1 MSIRRLPSIA
11 AVASLVPL
19 FLAPAPP
26 AAPAQTGAPTH
37 AGAVFKSSSNCLAC
51 HNGLTTPSGEDVSIG
66 AAWRASMMANSSR
79 DPYWQASVR
88 REAID
93 HPSLGHEIE
102 DECSICHMPMAR
114 TLAVAAGRAGEIF
127 THLPIGRDASEESR
141 LAADGVSCTMCHQ
154 IGSERLGTRES
165 FTGGFVVNAVGATA
179 PPAMFGPFE
188 IDAGRTAVMRS
199 ATGMRPAESSHFRQ
213 SELCATCHT
222 LYTQARDAQ
231 GRVTATLPEQVPYL
245 EWRHSAFR
253 DEQSC
258 QACHMRAVDRPV
270 PISSVLGE
278 PREGLGRH
286 TFLGGNAFMLRML
299 NRFRREL
306 GVEAL
311 PSELDAAAEA
321 TVRQL
326 QSDTATVSIVSAPL
340 VAGRLTVEA
349 AISNRAGHK
358 LPTGYPARRAWLH
371 LTVRDAAGR
380 AVFESGAVMPSGAI
394 QGNDN
399 DADASRYEPHYR
411 EIRSAEQVQIY
422 ESVMSDANGAVTTG
436 LLRGTAFLKDNR
448 LLPRGFDKATA
459 EPDIA
464 VRGPAADDDD
474 FIAGGDRVRYAID
487 VAGRPGPFQIDLE
500 LMFQTIAFRW
510 AENLRAYEADETRRF
525 ASFYDAMSDASSIV
539 LASATARVSESAR

>member
-1 MSIRRLPSIA
+1 MGRFPSVAAIA
-11 AVASLVPL
+11 WLVPIV
-19 FLAPAPP
+19 LAPAPP
-26 AAPAQTGAPTH
+26 AAPAQTAATH
-37 AGAVFKSSSNCLAC
+37 AGAVFKSSGTCLAC

-66 AAWRASMMANSSR
+66 TSWRASMMANASR

-88 REAID
+88 RETID
-93 HPSLGHEIE
+93 HPALAHEIE

-114 TLAVAAGRAGEIF
+114 TLARAAGRAGEIF
-127 THLPIGRDASEESR
+127 SHLPIGRDRSEESR
-141 LAADGVSCTMCHQ
+141 LAADGVSCTICHQ
-154 IGSERLGTRES
+154 IGTERLGTRES
-165 FTGGFVVNAVGATA
+165 FTGGFVVNGVGAA
-179 PPAMFGPFE
+179 EPPAMFGPFE

-199 ATGMRPAESSHFRQ
+199 ATGMRPAESSHIRQ

-222 LYTQARDAQ
+222 LFTQARDAQ
-231 GRVTATLPEQVPYL
+231 GRVIATLPEQVPYL

-253 DEQSC
+253 EEQSC
-258 QACHMRAVDRPV
+258 QACHMRAVDRPM
-270 PISSVLGE
+270 PISSVLGQ

-286 TFLGGNAFMLRML
+286 TFLGGNVFMLRML

-311 PSELDAAAEA
+311 PVELDAAAEA
-321 TVRQL
+321 TARQL
-326 QSDTATVSIVSAPL
+326 RSDTATLSIASAPL
-340 VAGRLTVEA
+340 AAGRLTVEA

-371 LTVRDAAGR
+371 LTVRDAAGGV
-380 AVFESGAVMPSGAI
+380 AFESGAVLPSGAI

-399 DADASRYEPHYR
+399 DADAARYEPHYR
-411 EIRSAEQVQIY
+411 EINSAEQVQIY

-436 LLRGTAFLKDNR
+436 LLRGTAYLKDNR

-474 FIAGGDRVRYAID
+474 FVAGGDRITYVVD

-500 LMFQTIAFRW
+500 LRFQTIAFRW
-510 AENLRAYEADETRRF
+510 AENLRPYQADETRRF
-525 ASFYDAMSDASSIV
+525 TSFYEEMSDASSIV
-539 LASATARVSESAR
+539 LASATARVRESAP